1 MHDVQKEHEWLQ
13 NTQAELEAE
22 TEEMLQVSSRL
33 NDNFVKAIRLM
44 WRQLFVIWA
53 VVIILFIGGSFVL
66 REVLFIPLFSGGQTN
81 SITKHSFTSEIAA
94 ARQAPAVS
102 SQAANPACE
111 KVLQIFQ
118 QVREAQLNKDIN
130 LLVAAY
136 SPSFPDLEEKKARI
150 LKTWEH
156 YDYLDLTFTVEN
168 LSQQTGDAMMAK
180 VVWGL
185 TLEDRQSQ
193 EKLDLIKKYTV
204 YLVNESGKWLIKNL
218 VEERAPKLAGRIE
231 Y

>member
-22 TEEMLQVSSRL
+22 TEEMLQVSTRL
-33 NDNFVKAIRLM
+33 NDNFIKAIRLM

-53 VVIILFIGGSFVL
+53 VVIILFIGSFFVVRAL
-66 REVLFIPLFSGGQTN
+66 IFTPSVASGT
-81 SITKHSFTSEIAA
+81 
-94 ARQAPAVS
+94 
-102 SQAANPACE
+102 ANPLNKNVSTAETAVVPQVQTAAPQTAHPEWE
-111 KVLQIFQ
+111 KVQKTFQ

-136 SPSFPDLEEKKARI
+136 SPSFPHLEDKKARI
-150 LKTWEH
+150 LQTWER

-168 LSQQTGDAMMAK
+168 FSQQTADALMAK

-218 VEERAPKLAGRIE
+218 SEERAPKLAGRMKH
-231 Y
+231 

>member
-22 TEEMLQVSSRL
+22 TEEMLQVSTRL
-33 NDNFVKAIRLM
+33 NDNFIKAIRLM

-53 VVIILFIGGSFVL
+53 VVIILFIGSFFVVRAL
-66 REVLFIPLFSGGQTN
+66 IFTPSVAGGT
-81 SITKHSFTSEIAA
+81 
-94 ARQAPAVS
+94 
-102 SQAANPACE
+102 ANPLNKNVSTAETAVVPQVQTAAPQTANPEWE
-111 KVLQIFQ
+111 KVQKTFQ

-136 SPSFPDLEEKKARI
+136 SPSFPHLEDKKARI
-150 LKTWEH
+150 LQTWER

-168 LSQQTGDAMMAK
+168 LSQQTADALMAK

-218 VEERAPKLAGRIE
+218 SEERTPKLAGRMKH
-231 Y
+231 

>member
-22 TEEMLQVSSRL
+22 TEEMLQVSTRL
-33 NDNFVKAIRLM
+33 NDNFIKAIRLM

-53 VVIILFIGGSFVL
+53 VVIILFIGSFFVVRAL
-66 REVLFIPLFSGGQTN
+66 IFTPSVAGGTANLLNKNVSTAETAVVPQVQT
-81 SITKHSFTSEIAA
+81 AA
-94 ARQAPAVS
+94 PQT
-102 SQAANPACE
+102 ANPEWE
-111 KVLQIFQ
+111 KVQKTFQ

-136 SPSFPDLEEKKARI
+136 SPSFPHLEDKKARI
-150 LKTWEH
+150 LQTWER

-168 LSQQTGDAMMAK
+168 LSQQTADALMAK

-218 VEERAPKLAGRIE
+218 SEERTPKLAGRMKH
-231 Y
+231 